1 MINSLTRLFLVL
13 AIFAAPAASFQ
24 LSRSSRAINSHLVL
38 RSTLE
43 PETGPSSSPPDE
55 KKDSVNFMRS
65 KPLTA
70 SEVPAETTLPKDF
83 YNSVWKYK
91 CKLTSL
97 NPHVDYRMD
106 LTLPIHLGTDG
117 TITTLEDGKVIL
129 GASKWTISELGPDDR
144 YINFYLKLD
153 PRPFLPRGMFG
164 FNARL
169 KGNETDGF
177 DLVDGIINSQITY
190 DYYDAAKAIAGKLT
204 GATHS
209 TALRG
214 VGTFKTEPYTL
225 K

>member
-13 AIFAAPAASFQ
+13 AIFATPAASLQ
-24 LSRSSRAINSHLVL
+24 LSRSSSRAIKTHLVL

-43 PETGPSSSPPDE
+43 PEAGPASSPDE
-55 KKDSVNFMRS
+55 NKDSVNFMKS
-65 KPLTA
+65 KPLTVN
-70 SEVPAETTLPKDF
+70 EVPAVSTLPTDF
-83 YNSVWKYK
+83 YNSAWKFK

-106 LTLPIHLGTDG
+106 LTMPIHLGIDG

-129 GASKWTISELGPDDR
+129 GAGKWTLNELGPDDR
-144 YINFYLKLD
+144 YIDFALKLN
-153 PRPFLPRGMFG
+153 PRPFLPRGVFG

-169 KGNETDGF
+169 VGNETDGF
-177 DLVDGIINSQITY
+177 NLVDGIIRSQITY
-190 DYYDAAKAIAGKLT
+190 NYYDYAKAIAGKLT

-214 VGTFKTEPYTL
+214 VGTFKTEPL
-225 K
+225 DLH